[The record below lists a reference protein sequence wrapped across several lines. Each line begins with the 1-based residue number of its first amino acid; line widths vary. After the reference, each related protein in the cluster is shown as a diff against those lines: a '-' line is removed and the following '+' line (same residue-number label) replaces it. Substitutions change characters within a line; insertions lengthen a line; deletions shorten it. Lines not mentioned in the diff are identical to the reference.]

1 MLRLLELN
9 DMDQV
14 AVVQRRSRDHAL
26 PWMKVLHTPEEDRW
40 FFRER
45 VFKMCRLWGYF
56 EDGELAGFIA
66 FREGWID
73 HLYVVPTS
81 QHRGIGSALLQVA
94 QSKMRSLNLWTFQ
107 RNATARRFYE
117 KHRFALIKETDGTGN
132 EENEPDALYTW
143 RSATCPN
150 HRPLEAQ
157 GEKFRQRNKFVS
169 CPRV

>member
-1 MLRLLELN
+1 MMRLLELN

-45 VFKMCRLWGYF
+45 VFKTCRLWGYF

-73 HLYVVPTS
+73 HLYVLPTS
-81 QHRGIGSALLQVA
+81 QHRGIGTVLLRVA
-94 QSKMRSLNLWTFQ
+94 QSEMRSLSLWTFQ

-117 KHRFALIKETDGTGN
+117 KHGFVLIKESNGIGN

-143 RSATCPN
+143 QSAT
-150 HRPLEAQ
+150 
-157 GEKFRQRNKFVS
+157 
-169 CPRV
+169 